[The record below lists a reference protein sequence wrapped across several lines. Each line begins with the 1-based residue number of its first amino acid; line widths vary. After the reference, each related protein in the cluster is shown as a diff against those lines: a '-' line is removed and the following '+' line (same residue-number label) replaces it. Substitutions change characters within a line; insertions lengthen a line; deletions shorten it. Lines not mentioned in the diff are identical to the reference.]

1 MDKKEPITVP
11 DARGY
16 NELMDVYSLHQLMIR
31 KGTLLE
37 QTPEFISF
45 KRTYISRWG
54 SIAYVL
60 HLLEK
65 LMSDSQ
71 VELCYVEG
79 RKVAYLAQDDTSNNL
94 TKYTK
99 EQLFECVVNKD
110 EVSSKIKIP
119 SLLFKGHE
127 GPILAATVI

>member
-1 MDKKEPITVP
+1 MQQSAKPNRTLIGQIKTINGIQGTPLQISSHVESKLALPEPQSTTRIDRKEPINVP

-45 KRTYISRWG
+45 KRTYIQRWG

-65 LMSDSQ
+65 LMSDAQ

-79 RKVAYLAQDDTSNNL
+79 RKIA
-94 TKYTK
+94 
-99 EQLFECVVNKD
+99 
-110 EVSSKIKIP
+110 
-119 SLLFKGHE
+119 
-127 GPILAATVI
+127 

>member
-1 MDKKEPITVP
+1 MTLTPNPESKLALPESQSHLYTVKLDKKEQINVP

-45 KRTYISRWG
+45 KRTYIARWG

-65 LMSDSQ
+65 LMSDS
-71 VELCYVEG
+71 
-79 RKVAYLAQDDTSNNL
+79 
-94 TKYTK
+94 
-99 EQLFECVVNKD
+99 
-110 EVSSKIKIP
+110 
-119 SLLFKGHE
+119 
-127 GPILAATVI
+127 

>member
-1 MDKKEPITVP
+1 
-11 DARGY
+11 
-16 NELMDVYSLHQLMIR
+16 MIR

-65 LMSDSQ
+65 LMSDYQ

-79 RKVAYLAQDDTSNNL
+79 RKVA
-94 TKYTK
+94 
-99 EQLFECVVNKD
+99 
-110 EVSSKIKIP
+110 
-119 SLLFKGHE
+119 
-127 GPILAATVI
+127 